1 MSIRPGHHDNSL
13 NSLEG
18 VTCTASRRCK
28 KCNQLVNVSRSKHH
42 HVDQMEDAES
52 RQPPRSIEHGKRKK
66 NTGSGTWHRFQLRE
80 ADDQASVSFVS
91 CCPSP
96 DKDSAVFGSLPAVTL
111 TAYLET
117 PPTQAD

>member
-18 VTCTASRRCK
+18 VTCTASHRCK

-66 NTGSGTWHRFQLRE
+66 NTGSGTCTDSNFEKQMTRPVSLLFPAALR
-80 ADDQASVSFVS
+80 QTKTLQS
-91 CCPSP
+91 
-96 DKDSAVFGSLPAVTL
+96 SAVCQP
-111 TAYLET
+111 
-117 PPTQAD
+117 